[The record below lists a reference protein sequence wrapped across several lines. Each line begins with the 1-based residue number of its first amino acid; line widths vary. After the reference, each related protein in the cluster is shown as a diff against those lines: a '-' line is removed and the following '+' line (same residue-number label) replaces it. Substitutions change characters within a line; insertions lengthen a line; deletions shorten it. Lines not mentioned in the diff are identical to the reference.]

1 MDKKRKR
8 EKKDEDEMEIEEEE
22 NEIQFD
28 NNNNNNNN
36 ELINVEFTFSNI
48 VEDNFQLIKVLIQ
61 PNFEFEDVYVGDL
74 SDILISQHEDVG
86 TTIKV
91 EENIF
96 GVFSYIPISFYKEKK
111 LHKNFIEKF
120 YKFLNNKIEKYCDNN
135 KNKENF
141 LNILNNN
148 NNNIGLVINERAMNL
163 AEETIPPAMGLIT
176 KEINECKEMDDY
188 DKRYDFKYFIILSK
202 FVKILDNKKHKK
214 TNLDDNNNIA
224 YYKFEYPLFL
234 KKCLYNVEYKIP
246 FEEKDMSI
254 RENKNEPQFMSILI
268 IESDKYFKILKNE
281 LNCEF

>member
-1 MDKKRKR
+1 MEKKRKR
-8 EKKDEDEMEIEEEE
+8 EKKNEDEMEIEEEE

-28 NNNNNNNN
+28 INNNNNNN

-96 GVFSYIPISFYKEKK
+96 GVFSYIPISFYREKK

-120 YKFLNNKIEKYCDNN
+120 YKFLNNKIEKYYDNN

-141 LNILNNN
+141 LNILNNS

-188 DKRYDFKYFIILSK
+188 DKRYDFDYFIILSK